1 MPLWRVLGTFPKLS
15 GRKELSVSHP
25 VCTAVLCERIM
36 KASPTKCSTP
46 RLVCLREY
54 PLLQTHPRR
63 SPLKVKRNA
72 IFIFFIL
79 QKTLATD
86 AVQKTNVDS
95 RAMICSDVINHRRT
109 FELTMVSPKGK
120 DSCEREC
127 HSSFNLT
134 FVTGEGTAKTFS
146 G

>member
-1 MPLWRVLGTFPKLS
+1 
-15 GRKELSVSHP
+15 
-25 VCTAVLCERIM
+25 M
-36 KASPTKCSTP
+36 KASLTKCSTP
-46 RLVCLREY
+46 RLVRLREY
-54 PLLQTHPRR
+54 PLLQTHSRR
-63 SPLKVKRNA
+63 SLLKAKRNA

-79 QKTLATD
+79 QKTLAID

-95 RAMICSDVINHRRT
+95 HAMVCSDVINHRRT
-109 FELTMVSPKGK
+109 FELTMDSPKGK

-127 HSSFNLT
+127 QSSFNLT